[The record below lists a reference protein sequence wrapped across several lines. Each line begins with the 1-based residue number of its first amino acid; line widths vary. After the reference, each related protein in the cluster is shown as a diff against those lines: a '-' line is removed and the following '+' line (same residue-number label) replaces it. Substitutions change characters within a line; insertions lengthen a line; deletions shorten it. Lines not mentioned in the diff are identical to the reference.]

1 MTAHR
6 YKIAAFRGMK
16 ISMTESVVLYVEAS
30 WSSPWVCTV
39 FVTLRE
45 KAIPF
50 TTAMSMLRKGSG
62 VIDPMHEK
70 TLTGTAPVLQ
80 HGSFWLAESQAI
92 VEYLDE
98 AFPDPHVLPVDLR
111 ERARARQ
118 LMTWMRNEH
127 EPLRRERPTER
138 IMYPELGDLP
148 PLSPA
153 AQRAANDLIRVAE
166 RLGAGPSGCVFGDRF
181 GAIDAELAFA
191 LMRLVA
197 TGHPIPERIA
207 AYVKSVW
214 SRPSVREFVEHPRPP
229 NPPI

>member
-1 MTAHR
+1 M
-6 YKIAAFRGMK
+6 
-16 ISMTESVVLYVEAS
+16 SESVVLYVEAS

-39 FVTLRE
+39 FVALRE

-92 VEYLDE
+92 VEYLEE
-98 AFPDPHVLPVDLR
+98 AFPEPRVLPADMR
-111 ERARARQ
+111 DRARARQ

-127 EPLRRERPTER
+127 EPLRRERPSER
-138 IMYPELGDLP
+138 IMYPALGDLP

-153 AQRAANDLIRVAE
+153 AQRAADSLVHVAE
-166 RLGAGPSGCVFGDRF
+166 RLGAGPSGRVFGERF
-181 GAIDAELAFA
+181 GVIDVELAFA

-197 TGHPIPERIA
+197 TGHAVPAPIVSYA
-207 AYVKSVW
+207 NAVW
-214 SRPSVREFVEHPRPP
+214 SQPSMRAFIEHPRPP
-229 NPPI
+229 NPPA